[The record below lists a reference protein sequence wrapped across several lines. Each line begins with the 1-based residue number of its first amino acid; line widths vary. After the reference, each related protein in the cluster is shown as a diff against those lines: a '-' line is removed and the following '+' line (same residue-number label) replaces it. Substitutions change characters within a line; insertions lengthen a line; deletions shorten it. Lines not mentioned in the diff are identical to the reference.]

1 MSRPSSPCFPPHP
14 TDSATAA
21 AEGQRRSKRKAAV
34 SSNISRASDADKE
47 RMREKRISKLE
58 SDATD
63 YVDVDGDDDDE
74 DFDVRA
80 PSNRPARPRSAARP
94 VRPPRS
100 AGRPPT
106 APLGR
111 RARSRTTG

>member
-1 MSRPSSPCFPPHP
+1 VLRPTHPPL
-14 TDSATAA
+14 TSATAA

-80 PSNRPARPRSAARP
+80 PSLPARARPRARP
-94 VRPPRS
+94 ARPPRS